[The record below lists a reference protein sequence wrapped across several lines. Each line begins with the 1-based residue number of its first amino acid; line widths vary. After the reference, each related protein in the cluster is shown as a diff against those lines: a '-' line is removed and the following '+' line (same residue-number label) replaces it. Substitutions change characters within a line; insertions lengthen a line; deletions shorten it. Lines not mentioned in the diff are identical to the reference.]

1 MRYCALPRFVA
12 QAPRY
17 AQAQASGNYIFP
29 RGPKQS
35 ILKHMDDEGIAY
47 AELVAEAPGIGLYA
61 ETGLHDALKRRYAS
75 VPGARLEARIGGKV
89 VDVALPH
96 ELVEIQTR
104 SLGSIQEKI
113 LHLACIMP
121 VRIVHPV
128 IVEKLIHRM
137 DPVSGEELSLRRYR
151 AKKDI
156 YSVFDELVRA
166 SLIVAS
172 PNVSMDIA
180 LVRVREERV
189 RDGSGSWRRKGDRV
203 LSRELDEVISCRS
216 LNGPLD
222 WIGLIPDALP
232 EPYDSASLGEALAI
246 GADRARKP
254 LYTLA
259 RAGLLEAAGSSGRRK
274 RYAVARHL
282 RELESVT

>member
-1 MRYCALPRFVA
+1 
-12 QAPRY
+12 
-17 AQAQASGNYIFP
+17 
-29 RGPKQS
+29 
-35 ILKHMDDEGIAY
+35 MDNDWTEAN
-47 AELVAEAPGIGLYA
+47 ELVAEAPGIGLYA

-89 VDVALPH
+89 VDVALPD

-104 SLGSIQEKI
+104 GLGSIQEKI

-121 VRIVHPV
+121 VRVVHPIV
-128 IVEKLIHRM
+128 VEKLIHRM
-137 DPVSGEELSLRRYR
+137 DPESGEELSVRRYR
-151 AKKDI
+151 AKKDL

-172 PNVSMDIA
+172 PNVSVDIA

-203 LSRELDEVISCRS
+203 LSRQLDEVLGCTTLS
-216 LNGPLD
+216 GPFD
-222 WIGLIPDALP
+222 WLGLIPSALP
-232 EPYDSASLGEALAI
+232 APYDSASLGEALGIA
-246 GADRARKP
+246 ADRARKL

-259 RAGLLEAAGSSGRRK
+259 RAGLLEAAGSLGRRK
-274 RYAVARHL
+274 RYAVAPHL
-282 RELESVT
+282 LRLRDAL

>member
-1 MRYCALPRFVA
+1 
-12 QAPRY
+12 
-17 AQAQASGNYIFP
+17 
-29 RGPKQS
+29 
-35 ILKHMDDEGIAY
+35 MDNDGRAV
-47 AELVAEAPGIGLYA
+47 AELAAEAPGIGLYA

-75 VPGARLEARIGGKV
+75 APGARLEARIGGKV
-89 VDVALPH
+89 VDVVLPD

-121 VRIVHPV
+121 VRIVHPI

-137 DPVSGEELSLRRYR
+137 DPQSGEELSLRRYR
-151 AKKDI
+151 PKKDL

-222 WIGLIPDALP
+222 WIALIPLSLP
-232 EPYDSASLGEALAI
+232 SPYDSASLGEALGI
-246 GADRARKP
+246 GPDRARKI

-259 RAGLLEAAGSSGRRK
+259 RAGLLEAAGNAGRRK

-282 RELESVT
+282 RELQGAL